1 MGSAGFSPGSGARDE
16 PLRRQHLL
24 RRARAVGRLDAD
36 HRRGDGHP
44 QSRRRDREGAAEDQH
59 PAHPPPSRPHPGP
72 DVLRPLL
79 PLRVPDHDLGP
90 LLAGGL
96 AGGADRA
103 LHLRPAL
110 PRRGSRAAVR
120 RQLPRYAGDRV
131 GDRPGEDPCRGRH
144 PPRAHAGLSGHRR
157 RHLADLHLGSRAR
170 ARRRPRDPRA
180 RVDLWIRPRSR
191 RRSADPRLPVHGQ
204 RVPRARRLGPLEA
217 HRHPH
222 LRAPGRGPAPD
233 AVPPRPAALR

>member
-1 MGSAGFSPGSGARDE
+1 MGCAGFSPGSGARDE

-44 QSRRRDREGAAEDQH
+44 QPRRRDREGAAEDQH
-59 PAHPPPSRPHPGP
+59 PAHPPPSRPHPGA
-72 DVLRPLL
+72 DVLRPCFRSESQITIWGPSSPEASLEERIARYISAPLSPVEVREL
-79 PLRVPDHDLGP
+79 PCDVNFRDTPATEWEIGPAKIRAEAVTHRGPTLGYRVTDGDTSLTYISDHE
-90 LLAGGL
+90 
-96 AGGADRA
+96 
-103 LHLRPAL
+103 
-110 PRRGSRAAVR
+110 
-120 RQLPRYAGDRV
+120 
-131 GDRPGEDPCRGRH
+131 PG
-144 PPRAHAGLSGHRR
+144 
-157 RHLADLHLGSRAR
+157 

-233 AVPPRPAALR
+233 ALPPRPAALR